1 MRKQRSVRTKRTFA
15 PYALP
20 AFLALGIGL
29 TPAPARAHTT
39 AEVEEICPLDGTK
52 FTTTE
57 DMSGTSFGKR
67 LDLKAVGPTA
77 SPWSVP
83 VCPKDHFVLFK
94 KKFTKEEV
102 ADLRTFVSSKP
113 YKDIAADHSSYFL
126 LARIFE
132 HLKKPPGNI
141 GFIYLQASWQVESD
155 PAAYREYAQ
164 SSLASYREAIAA
176 AKEHDEA
183 WQTAQLI
190 SGELERRLGLFP
202 EATKRFTELMQ
213 QPEFQKGIFK
223 SIVTYQLELLK
234 QRDSAPHKIPQA
246 EP

>member
-1 MRKQRSVRTKRTFA
+1 MQEQRSVRTKRTFA
-15 PYALP
+15 RYAL
-20 AFLALGIGL
+20 AALLALGIGL
-29 TPAPARAHTT
+29 PAPADAHTS
-39 AEVEEICPLDGTK
+39 AEVEEKCPLDGTI

-67 LDLKAVGPTA
+67 LDLKAIGPTA
-77 SPWSVP
+77 SPWSIP

-94 KKFTKEEV
+94 KKFSKEEI
-102 ADLRTFVSSKP
+102 ADLRSFVGSKP
-113 YKDIAADHSSYFL
+113 YQAVAADHSSYFL

-141 GFIYLQASWQVESD
+141 GFIYLQASWQVETD

-164 SSLASYREAIAA
+164 SSLASYREAILA

-190 SGELERRLGLFP
+190 SGELERRLGLLP
-202 EATKRFTELMQ
+202 EATKRFTELAK

-223 SIVTYQLELLK
+223 SIVSYQLELLK
-234 QRDSAPHKIPQA
+234 QNDTAPHKIPQP